1 MNKGAKIL
9 VADDDWEDRF
19 LISDSFKEIG
29 HPDIISI
36 VDDGEKVIEYLEKI
50 QDKNQYPSLIV
61 LDLNMPRLN
70 GTETLRVIKNNLN
83 YRNIRVIIYSTSVND
98 NEKRECLK
106 IGAMSYITK
115 PAKYSDSINIAKEF
129 YHVATTA

>member
-1 MNKGAKIL
+1 MKTGAKIL

-29 HPDIISI
+29 YPDVLSV
-36 VDDGEKVIEYLEKI
+36 VDDGEKVIEYLNNIRDTKY
-50 QDKNQYPSLIV
+50 YPSLIV

-70 GTETLRVIKNNLN
+70 GTETLRVIKNNSN
-83 YRNIRVIIYSTSVND
+83 YKNIRVIIYSTSVND

-115 PAKYSDSINIAKEF
+115 PSKYSESLEIAKKF
-129 YHVATTA
+129 YQVAITG

>member
-1 MNKGAKIL
+1 MNTGPKIL

-29 HPDIISI
+29 YPDMISI
-36 VDDGEKVIEYLEKI
+36 VDDGEKVIEYLGKI
-50 QDKNQYPSLIV
+50 QDENQYPSLIV

-70 GTETLRVIKNNLN
+70 GTETLRIIKNNLN
-83 YRNIRVIIYSTSVND
+83 YKNIRVIIYSTSVND

-106 IGAMSYITK
+106 IGALSYITK
-115 PAKYSDSINIAKEF
+115 PAKYSESVSIAREF
-129 YHVATTA
+129 YQVATTA